1 MGAELAT
8 HDSVFKQ
15 LGEGG
20 LWGVFAAVT
29 AASFAPLARGKS
41 VQETFLKNGK
51 PEEFGLFNA
60 DAEMLNGRAAMMGF
74 LTLLIPRGSPGRAS
88 SRAGPR
94 IRLGLRSELHFH
106 SGIYFNLHRYPFFQ
120 KKKKKS

>member
-1 MGAELAT
+1 MGRGARDGLLQGDGLRRPRAGGDQRARRHGGFPRGRRGQLAT

-20 LWGVFAAVT
+20 LWGMFVVFAAVT

-51 PEEFGLFNA
+51 PEEFGPFNA
-60 DAEMLNGRAAMMGF
+60 DAEMLN
-74 LTLLIPRGSPGRAS
+74 
-88 SRAGPR
+88 
-94 IRLGLRSELHFH
+94 
-106 SGIYFNLHRYPFFQ
+106 
-120 KKKKKS
+120 

>member
-1 MGAELAT
+1 MGVINGRAAMVAFLAAAGAELAT

-20 LWGVFAAVT
+20 LWGMFVVFAAVT

-51 PEEFGLFNA
+51 PEEFGPSTRTR
-60 DAEMLNGRAAMMGF
+60 DAQRPRRHDGLPHASH
-74 LTLLIPRGSPGRAS
+74 PRGA
-88 SRAGPR
+88 
-94 IRLGLRSELHFH
+94 LR
-106 SGIYFNLHRYPFFQ
+106 
-120 KKKKKS
+120 

>member
-1 MGAELAT
+1 MGGSEEPEMDFFKVMGFGAPAPEVINGRAAMVAFLAAAGAELAT

-20 LWGVFAAVT
+20 LGGM
-29 AASFAPLARGKS
+29 L

-51 PEEFGLFNA
+51 PEEFGPFNA

-74 LTLLIPRGSPGRAS
+74 LTLLI
-88 SRAGPR
+88 
-94 IRLGLRSELHFH
+94 LEGL
-106 SGIYFNLHRYPFFQ
+106 SGQSFF
-120 KKKKKS
+120 